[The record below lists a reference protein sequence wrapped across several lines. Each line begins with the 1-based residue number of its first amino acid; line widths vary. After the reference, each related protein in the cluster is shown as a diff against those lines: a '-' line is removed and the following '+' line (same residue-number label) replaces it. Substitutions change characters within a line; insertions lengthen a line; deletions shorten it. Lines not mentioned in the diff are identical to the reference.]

1 MEEANKNTLKGWGT
15 RCLEQHDQQ
24 TVISEHYSRHI
35 SSSQKAPPIALSEGK
50 LISYQ
55 VNNGFTLQGGKT
67 HELIDFEVLSTVQK
81 SLVIVIL
88 LEGKLAFGYDSLNF
102 ELDADSHCNAVLVNL
117 SKPASFHRQLY
128 ADNHVTKLNIS
139 LPIEWVESRCEQ
151 GEAFHAFLTQH
162 LAYFKLRLNRRVL
175 SLSKDLIRLSSPQNF
190 MQKMQVE
197 TLTLSLFMA
206 IFEQVKESNI
216 NNSVEADVYN
226 VKGVD
231 NHFDQRLDHLMVYI
245 ESHIDESISIQTLS
259 EISAMSASSLQR
271 KFKSTLGCS
280 VNSYIRR
287 RRLEIAKQQLAR
299 GAVSITEAAYNAGYR
314 HPSNFTNAFKKHFGQ
329 SPINSIKKN

>member
-1 MEEANKNTLKGWGT
+1 MEEANKNTLKGCGT

-24 TVISEHYSRHI
+24 TVISENYSRHI

-151 GEAFHAFLTQH
+151 GEAFRAFLTQH
-162 LAYFKLRLNRRVL
+162 LAYFKLRLNKRVL

-190 MQKMQVE
+190 MQRMQVE

-216 NNSVEADVYN
+216 KNSLEADVYN
-226 VKGVD
+226 VKSVD